1 MRIWVELHIVTP
13 ENLCYNFPMKK
24 FRIVNNAPAV
34 LGFTTMCMVA
44 LLLHYATNSYSDRLI
59 FSVYRSSLKNPLT
72 YLRFF
77 THVFGHADMAHFFG
91 NMMTFVLIGPM
102 LEEKYGTKDLSII
115 MAVTAFVTGLVHFI
129 FFPST
134 GLLGASGIVF
144 AFILLASFTE
154 FTAGTIPVTFLLVAV
169 IYIGNQVFQGLTV
182 QDNISNL
189 THIIGGIIGA
199 VFGFILNRKG
209 GRR

>member
-1 MRIWVELHIVTP
+1 
-13 ENLCYNFPMKK
+13 MKK
-24 FRIVNNAPAV
+24 FRVVNNAPAI
-34 LGFTTMCMVA
+34 LAFTTMCMIA
-44 LLLHYATNSYSDRLI
+44 LLLHYATNQYSDRLI

-77 THVFGHADMAHFFG
+77 THVFGHADMSHFLN

-129 FFPST
+129 FFPGT
-134 GLLGASGIVF
+134 GLLGASGVIF

-154 FTAGTIPVTFLLVAV
+154 FKAGTIPITFILVAV
-169 IYIGNQVFQGLTV
+169 IYIGNQVFQGIYFR
-182 QDNISNL
+182 DNVSNL
-189 THIIGGIIGA
+189 THIIGGVIGG
-199 VFGFILNRKG
+199 VFGFMLNRRG